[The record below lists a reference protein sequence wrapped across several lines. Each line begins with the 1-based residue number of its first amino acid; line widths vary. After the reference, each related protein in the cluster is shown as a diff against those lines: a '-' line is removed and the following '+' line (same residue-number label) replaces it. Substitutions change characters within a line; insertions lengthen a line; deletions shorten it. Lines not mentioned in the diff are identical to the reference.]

1 MLSRSRARNREM
13 PRICKKI
20 SSALPAA
27 VAWLLILGC
36 SGGFFTLLVPA
47 IVGQFGL
54 LGLAMSAVDVILF
67 LFVVSN
73 LIMAQSMDP
82 GIYPMAAGAE
92 LHQADEFRSP
102 LYKNIEINGIT
113 VRMKWCQT
121 CNFYRPPR
129 SSHCSVCNR
138 CIDTFDHHCPW
149 VHNCVGKRNYRYFF
163 LFLYSL
169 SFHMIYVFGLSL
181 LFTLS
186 NSDDF
191 LTRPNL
197 CAIVLMALCVLLA
210 VPVLGLTVFHTFLVV
225 QGRTTNEQVTGKF
238 RNGFNPFSHGCVGNV
253 KNALLHS
260 LVPSYAGY
268 ETTLK
273 DPATIESEALLD
285 PENPS
290 VLYIPGENKAKDGHI
305 KMLRTKTI
313 DETGSVG
320 TALSLAA
327 AGSVKKIKVGPD
339 GSTCNLYDEEDDDT
353 VEDESAPLDP
363 YEASVREALKNARIP
378 SSEKLARLGRSA
390 SKNSANHVT
399 VTSIP
404 HSVSAA
410 AATTTVTS
418 TGYPKKMRST
428 VLDGVDRSKPL
439 KFTEAV
445 KLHDSL
451 SNVNV

>member
-1 MLSRSRARNREM
+1 M

-36 SGGFFTLLVPA
+36 SSGFFGLLVPA
-47 IVGQFGL
+47 LISQFKI
-54 LGLAMSAVDVILF
+54 LGVAMCVVDVILF

-73 LIMAQSMDP
+73 LVMAQSMDP
-82 GIYPMAAGAE
+82 GVYPMAAGAE

-169 SFHMIYVFGLSL
+169 SLHMIYVFGLSL
-181 LFTLS
+181 LYTLS

-210 VPVLGLTVFHTFLVV
+210 VPVLGLTIFHTFLVV

-238 RNGFNPFSHGCVGNV
+238 RNGFNPFSHGCCGNV
-253 KNALLHS
+253 QNALFHS
-260 LVPSYAGY
+260 LIPSYGGY

-273 DPATIESEALLD
+273 DPTTIECEASLD

-290 VLYIPGENKAKDGHI
+290 VLYIPADSKQKDGHI

-313 DETGSVG
+313 DDSASVG

-327 AGSVKKIKVGPD
+327 GGSVKRVKLGAE

-353 VEDESAPLDP
+353 VEDENTPLDP

-378 SSEKLARLGRSA
+378 SSERLAKLGRSA
-390 SKNSANHVT
+390 SKSSGNHVVVST
-399 VTSIP
+399 MVVTTIP
-404 HSVSAA
+404 HSIS
-410 AATTTVTS
+410 ATTTTVSSTTTS
-418 TGYPKKMRST
+418 GYPNPQKMVST

-439 KFTEAV
+439 KFTDAV